1 MVSCPPL
8 RLTQG
13 HALKR
18 PVGHLRYHSCA
29 SNSTRLWLNSQ
40 AGLPLPGP
48 AAAPPPPLTQAGRW
62 FLTTARSPVAGHR
75 VMLILL
81 ALLLPISAALGS
93 LQAFVAVLVPL

>member
-1 MVSCPPL
+1 MVSCQPL

-48 AAAPPPPLTQAGRW
+48 AAAPPLTQAGRW
-62 FLTTARSPVAGHR
+62 FLTTARSRVAGHR
-75 VMLILL
+75 VALTLL

>member
-1 MVSCPPL
+1 MVSCQPL

-48 AAAPPPPLTQAGRW
+48 AAAPPPPPTQAGRR

-75 VMLILL
+75 VVLILL

>member
-48 AAAPPPPLTQAGRW
+48 AAAPPPPLTQAGRR

-75 VMLILL
+75 VALTLL

>member
-1 MVSCPPL
+1 MVSCQPL

-48 AAAPPPPLTQAGRW
+48 AAAPPPPTQAGRR
-62 FLTTARSPVAGHR
+62 FLTIARSPVAGHR
-75 VMLILL
+75 VVLILL